1 MCWSLNIILI
11 RLLIYGKHMNTRFKK
26 IYKILESNN
35 LDAVALI
42 PGSNFK
48 YLTGGSFPLM
58 ERPTVLIITKDKN
71 VAILPSLEVDSFNL
85 LKLNANVI
93 SWHDKEGFNQAFKE
107 ASKILGN
114 IKNIGV
120 EGQII
125 RFFET
130 QAFKENF
137 KEIEIINSHKE
148 ISSIRISKEENE
160 INFLIEAIKIS
171 EKTLENTLN
180 YIKIGMQELQIKQFL
195 IQELYKNGAEGLSFD
210 PIVLTGK
217 NSAIPHGHSSNQNTI
232 KHGDA
237 LLFDFGAAV
246 KGYKADITRTFFMI
260 ETDEYQRKAYET
272 VKQANEIGIQKS
284 KIPNTMHDVDN
295 ETSLILE
302 SSDYKEF
309 IVHKTGHGLGLD
321 VHEDPYIVRGNKTS
335 LEEGMVITVEPGLY
349 IPEKFGI
356 RIEDDVLITNDQP
369 KVLTSFSKEL
379 RIINNE

>member
-1 MCWSLNIILI
+1 
-11 RLLIYGKHMNTRFKK
+11 MNTRFKK
-26 IYKILESNN
+26 IYKILENNN
-35 LDAVALI
+35 LDAIALI

-48 YLTGGSFPLM
+48 YLTDGSFPLM

-107 ASKILGN
+107 ASKILGK

-148 ISSIRISKEENE
+148 ISSIRINKDEDE
-160 INFLIEAIKIS
+160 INILLEAIKIS
-171 EKTLENTLN
+171 EKSLENTLN
-180 YIKIGMQELQIKQFL
+180 YIKIGMKELQIKQFL

-232 KHGDA
+232 KHGDT
-237 LLFDFGAAV
+237 LLFDFGATV

-260 ETDEYQRKAYET
+260 ETNEYQRKAYET

-295 ETSLILE
+295 ETTLILE
-302 SSDYKEF
+302 KSDFNEF

-321 VHEDPYIVRGNKTS
+321 VHEDPYVVRGNDTK
-335 LEEGMVITVEPGLY
+335 LEQGMVITVEPGLY
-349 IPEKFGI
+349 IPQKFGI
-356 RIEDDVLITNDQP
+356 RIEDDVLITNDEP
-369 KVLTSFSKEL
+369 NVLTTFSKEL

>member
-1 MCWSLNIILI
+1 
-11 RLLIYGKHMNTRFKK
+11 MNTRFKK

-35 LDAVALI
+35 LDAIALI

-48 YLTGGSFPLM
+48 YLTGGTFPLM
-58 ERPTVLIITKDKN
+58 ERPTVLIIAKDKN

-85 LKLNANVI
+85 LKINANVI

-107 ASKILGN
+107 ASKILSN

-148 ISSIRISKEENE
+148 ISSIRINKEENE

-171 EKTLENTLN
+171 EKSLENTLN

-295 ETSLILE
+295 ETTLILE
-302 SSDYKEF
+302 NSDYKKF

-335 LEEGMVITVEPGLY
+335 LEEGMVITIEPGLY

-356 RIEDDVLITNDQP
+356 RIEDDVLITNNQP
-369 KVLTSFSKEL
+369 RVLTSFSKEL

>member
-1 MCWSLNIILI
+1 
-11 RLLIYGKHMNTRFKK
+11 MNTRFKK
-26 IYKILESNN
+26 IYKVLENNN
-35 LDAVALI
+35 LDAIALI

-48 YLTGGSFPLM
+48 YLTDGSFPLM

-120 EGQII
+120 EGQMI

-148 ISSIRISKEENE
+148 ISSIRINKEEDE
-160 INFLIEAIKIS
+160 INILLEAIRIS
-171 EKTLENTLN
+171 EKSLENTLN

-217 NSAIPHGHSSNQNTI
+217 KLCHSSW
-232 KHGDA
+232 A
-237 LLFDFGAAV
+237 LL
-246 KGYKADITRTFFMI
+246 
-260 ETDEYQRKAYET
+260 
-272 VKQANEIGIQKS
+272 
-284 KIPNTMHDVDN
+284 
-295 ETSLILE
+295 
-302 SSDYKEF
+302 
-309 IVHKTGHGLGLD
+309 
-321 VHEDPYIVRGNKTS
+321 
-335 LEEGMVITVEPGLY
+335 
-349 IPEKFGI
+349 
-356 RIEDDVLITNDQP
+356 
-369 KVLTSFSKEL
+369 
-379 RIINNE
+379 

>member
-1 MCWSLNIILI
+1 
-11 RLLIYGKHMNTRFKK
+11 MNTRFNK
-26 IYKILESNN
+26 IYKILENN
-35 LDAVALI
+35 SLDAIALI

-48 YLTGGSFPLM
+48 YLTDGSFPLM

-71 VAILPSLEVDSFNL
+71 VAILPSLEVESFNQL
-85 LKLNANVI
+85 SLNAKVI
-93 SWHDKEGFNQAFKE
+93 SWHDKDGYNQAFNE
-107 ASKILGN
+107 ASKILGS

-120 EGQII
+120 EGQKI

-137 KEIEIINSHKE
+137 KGIEIINTHKE
-148 ISSIRISKEENE
+148 ISSIRMNKEEDE
-160 INFLIEAIKIS
+160 INFLLQAIRIS
-171 EKTLENTLN
+171 EKSLKNTLN
-180 YIKIGMQELQIKQFL
+180 YIKLGMHELQVKQFL
-195 IQELYKNGAEGLSFD
+195 MQELYKNGAEGLSFD
-210 PIVLTGK
+210 PIVLTGE
-217 NSAIPHGHSSNQNTI
+217 NSAIPHGHSSNQNKI
-232 KHGDA
+232 KYGDT

-260 ETDEYQRKAYET
+260 ETNEFQRKAYET
-272 VKQANEIGIQKS
+272 VRKANEIGIQKS
-284 KIPNTMHDVDN
+284 KIPNTMDSVDN
-295 ETSLILE
+295 EATLILE
-302 SSDYKEF
+302 NSDFKEF

-321 VHEDPYIVRGNKTS
+321 VHEDPYIVRGNNAK